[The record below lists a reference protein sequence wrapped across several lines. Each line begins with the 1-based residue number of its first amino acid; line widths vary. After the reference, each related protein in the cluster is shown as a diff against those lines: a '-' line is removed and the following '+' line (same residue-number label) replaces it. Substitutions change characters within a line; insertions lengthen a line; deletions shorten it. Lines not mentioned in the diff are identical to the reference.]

1 MEAGEMVKAAACP
14 SGLSPQSP
22 VPLSFPVP
30 AHVLEE
36 AQMVDLHTT
45 IFSAI
50 RGRCF
55 RGCLVAG
62 QGGAGQADGRVG
74 QWGKGVGRHRKMRP
88 LPATASQ
95 EKPYV
100 PS

>member
-14 SGLSPQSP
+14 SGLSPQSL

-74 QWGKGVGRHRKMRP
+74 QWGKGVGG
-88 LPATASQ
+88 
-95 EKPYV
+95 
-100 PS
+100 